1 MKVVSLQTK
10 LIKTSMMSSIIVGC
24 VALLLFLIISVYQTM
39 QVQDEIMDE
48 ISDMLLISDLTATS
62 GQQIDE
68 LSDQFDIQYRLSNQH
83 YVLTQS
89 EKFQL
94 DQHYY
99 KFAIARNDYGFIW
112 QDQQL
117 WRIYTAKDTHSNMH
131 VLVIQPLAERFEALW
146 HSIVGYSLILI
157 LVWLVQWLILYLLIK
172 RQFKM
177 IHQLSAQISAR
188 NADDL
193 RPIHSG
199 EIELKELQPM
209 LNQLNQLLQRLN
221 QSLQAEQRFTADAS
235 HELRSPLSA
244 IQMRLQL
251 LQRKYP
257 ERATDFIQIQQDVSR
272 GIQTLENLLL
282 LARLDPEHA
291 DNLPKTHFSLN
302 ELITEVMQAQALF
315 ANEKSIRLHSQLE
328 TIEKDDVFGNRQLLF
343 SCIRNLLDN
352 AIRYTPKDGNVYLRL
367 EQYQN
372 VSELIIENEG
382 DMISEEVLARLG
394 ERFYRALGTKT
405 QGSGLGLSICRK
417 IIELHYGRMEFSQST
432 YGGLKVSI
440 QLKIEQQTPKRHKG

>member
-10 LIKTSMMSSIIVGC
+10 LIKTSMMSSIVVGC
-24 VALLLFLIISVYQTM
+24 LALLLFVIVSSYQTM
-39 QVQDEIMDE
+39 QMQDEIMDE
-48 ISDMLLISDLTATS
+48 ISDMLLISDLTTTS

-68 LSDQFDIQYRLSNQH
+68 LSDQFDIQYRLSNQQ

-89 EKFQL
+89 EEFQL

-99 KFAIARNDYGFIW
+99 KFAITRDDYGFIW

-117 WRIYTAKDTHSNMH
+117 WRSYTARDTQSNMQ
-131 VLVIQPLAERFEALW
+131 VLVIQPLDERFKALW
-146 HSIVGYSLILI
+146 HSVVGYTLILL
-157 LVWLVQWLILYLLIK
+157 LVWAVQWLILYLLIK

-177 IHQLSAQISAR
+177 IHQLSAQISAK

-193 RPIHSG
+193 RPIQSG

-209 LNQLNQLLQRLN
+209 LNQLNQLLQRLD

-251 LQRKYP
+251 LHRKYP
-257 ERATDFIQIQQDVSR
+257 ERAADFIHIQQDVSR

-302 ELITEVMQAQALF
+302 ELIMEVMQTQALF
-315 ANEKSIRLHSQLE
+315 ANEKSIQFHPQLSVTE
-328 TIEKDDVFGNRQLLF
+328 GSEVFANRQLMF
-343 SCIRNLLDN
+343 SCIRNIVDN
-352 AIRYTPKDGNVYLRL
+352 AIRYTPKQGNVYIQLD
-367 EQYQN
+367 QSHN
-372 VSELIIENEG
+372 SVELIIENEG
-382 DMISEEVLARLG
+382 EMINEEVLARLG

-405 QGSGLGLSICRK
+405 QGSGLGLSICKK
-417 IIELHYGRMEFSQST
+417 IIELHYGRIEFFQSK
-432 YGGLKVSI
+432 YGGLKVDI
-440 QLKIEQQTPKRHKG
+440 KLNR